1 MPREIWNEG
10 RVVGLSAYEIYI
22 KEFLETNPGEEPASE
37 REWLAS
43 SLALGASMLVKIPVD
58 ASAPRTNYSV
68 EIAFP
73 TNSRLCAANTI
84 IGSFF
89 HGDATP
95 DANDWAT
102 VVKDYGELIS
112 NNQFVSPATGSP
124 IPMQSPLTWSD
135 AEKDQMRNYLKIV
148 DGIIIQSGTWSSTSL
163 TSPSKDLKPDMG
175 TAPTLRLHISE
186 SIDTAFWLLLTG
198 FSIRTVVTGESGVD
212 GSVNTDS
219 PQDGDFLGPA
229 CFPWANKIV
238 FSIPLAAV
246 RELGGADYNRTIDP
260 IEGSSTS
267 QTESVNDSPMIDL
280 KYPNTYY
287 SGMFESAYYPG
298 SKFNYTVNTLNKRG
312 DGASVLAVLPR
323 HSNGSPGLYASRVT
337 SAGECVFE
345 PVDCHAPGIIKLID
359 VHDGDT
365 TNVLYA
371 HREVLRAPN
380 TRVLTFGSLEGVL
393 NIEQAGNAYH
403 EAKYNPATHE
413 HSEQPIARV
422 QVDDNNL
429 SNFTT
434 GAKTYTAHILT
445 GTQDLSVLSLVK
457 YNATTNT
464 FDVLPTAGSASA
476 FQVSGSNNGNLNWD
490 MLMGALGNN
499 VSLDILG
506 NRLKQLRTALS
517 SGITSGTQYAIILNN
532 GNITVEPVAALPN
545 FFFTSLNCVS
555 KNYST
560 VSGYTGSNGIIYDG
574 IHIDLIGFSSDNDT
588 INSFGVLTTYETTP
602 NFHVTGNN
610 WMQQFQISNAD
621 TDSSNRTSQDK
632 FDALVARLLSSPYAD
647 SNSNAIKIMCAPVTG
662 YRAGSSGTPTVN
674 DGAPSTSKF
683 NAYVAYINV
692 TNGTASGDVKPG
704 NKYDGILYVRNECG
718 TQIAS
723 TTGVMCSA
731 SILNM
736 TYRPSCRRTDGPFWT
751 IS

>member
-10 RVVGLSAYEIYI
+10 RVVGLSAYSIYI

-68 EIAFP
+68 EIPFP
-73 TNSRLCAANTI
+73 TDSRLCAANTI

-95 DANDWAT
+95 DANGWAT
-102 VVKDYGELIS
+102 KVTDYGELIS
-112 NNQFVSPATGSP
+112 NTSSSSPSTSGS
-124 IPMQSPLTWSD
+124 IVPMQSPLTWSD

-148 DGIIIQSGTWSSTSL
+148 DGIIIQPGDWSDASSQ
-163 TSPSKDLKPDMG
+163 PPQKDLKPSMAS
-175 TAPTLRLHISE
+175 APKLRLHLSE
-186 SIDTAFWLLLTG
+186 SVDTAFWLLLTG
-198 FSIRTVVTGESGVD
+198 FSIRTVVTGESGID
-212 GSVNTDS
+212 GSVGTDS

-229 CFPWANKIV
+229 AFPWANKIV

-246 RELGGADYNRTIDP
+246 RELGGADYNRTVDP

-267 QTESVNDSPMIDL
+267 QTESVDDSPIIDL

-287 SGMFESAYYPG
+287 SGSYEQTYFPN
-298 SKFNYTVNTLNKRG
+298 SKFSYTVNTLNKRG
-312 DGASVLAVLPR
+312 DAASVLAVLPR
-323 HSNGSPGLYASRVT
+323 FSAGSPGLYACRMT
-337 SAGECVFE
+337 STGQQVFE
-345 PVDCHAPGIIKLID
+345 PIDCHAPGAVKLID
-359 VHDGDT
+359 IHDADT
-365 TNVLYA
+365 TGPLYA
-371 HREVLRAPN
+371 QREALRAPH
-380 TRVLTFGSLEGVL
+380 THVLTFGSLRGTL
-393 NIEQAGNAYH
+393 NIEQAGNAYY
-403 EAKYNPATHE
+403 ESIYDPYTSTLGE
-413 HSEQPIARV
+413 RPIAATSITEANV
-422 QVDDNNL
+422 P
-429 SNFTT
+429 NFTT
-434 GAKTYTAHILT
+434 GAKKYTAHIKT
-445 GTQDLSVLSLVK
+445 GSQYMSVLSLVK
-457 YNATTNT
+457 YNSLTNT
-464 FDVLPTAGSASA
+464 FDLLPTDGSGSVFSIAGSNS
-476 FQVSGSNNGNLNWD
+476 GNLNWD
-490 MLMGALGNN
+490 MLMGALGSN
-499 VSLDILG
+499 VSLDIVG
-506 NRLKQLRTALS
+506 SRLKQLRTALENIS
-517 SGITSGTQYAIILNN
+517 TGTQYAIILQNN
-532 GNITVEPVAALPN
+532 NVRVEPVAALPN

-560 VSGYTGSNGIIYDG
+560 VSGYTGSSGMIYDG
-574 IHIDLIGFSSDNDT
+574 IHIDLIGFSSDGNT

-602 NFHVTGNN
+602 NFHVTGSN
-610 WMQQFQISNAD
+610 WMQQFQLSNTD
-621 TDSSNRTSQDK
+621 TDANNQTSRDR
-632 FDALVARLLSSPYAD
+632 FDALVTQLLSSSYAD
-647 SNSNAIKIMCAPVTG
+647 SNSNVVKIMCAPVTG

-723 TTGVMCSA
+723 TTGVLSSA

-751 IS
+751 I

>member
-10 RVVGLSAYEIYI
+10 RVVGLSAYSIYI

-68 EIAFP
+68 EIPFP
-73 TNSRLCAANTI
+73 TNSCLCAANTI

-95 DANDWAT
+95 DANGWAT
-102 VVKDYGELIS
+102 KVTDYGELIS
-112 NNQFVSPATGSP
+112 NTSSSSPSGSM
-124 IPMQSPLTWSD
+124 IPRQSPLTWSD
-135 AEKDQMRNYLKIV
+135 AGKDQMRNYLKIV
-148 DGIIIQSGTWSSTSL
+148 DGIIIQPGDWSTASST
-163 TSPSKDLKPDMG
+163 PPQKDLKPDMG
-175 TAPTLRLHISE
+175 SAPTLRLHLSE
-186 SIDTAFWLLLTG
+186 SVDTAFWLLLTG

-212 GSVNTDS
+212 GSVGTDS

-267 QTESVNDSPMIDL
+267 QTESVDDSPIIDL

-287 SGMFESAYYPG
+287 SGLFESAYYPG
-298 SKFNYTVNTLNKRG
+298 SKFSYTVNTLNKRG
-312 DGASVLAVLPR
+312 DGASILAVLPR
-323 HSNGSPGLYASRVT
+323 YNNGSPGLYACRVT
-337 SAGECVFE
+337 STGQQIFE
-345 PVDCHAPGIIKLID
+345 PVDCHAPGAVKLID
-359 VHDGDT
+359 VHDADAT
-365 TNVLYA
+365 KVLYA
-371 HREVLRAPN
+371 QREAMRAPN
-380 TRVLTFGSLEGVL
+380 LHTLTFGSMRGVL
-393 NIEQAGNAYH
+393 NMEQAGNAYY
-403 EAKYNPATHE
+403 EAKYNQATQE
-413 HSEQPIARV
+413 HSEQPIARSYV
-422 QVDDNNL
+422 EDSNL
-429 SNFTT
+429 ANFTA
-434 GAKTYTAHILT
+434 GAKKYTAHILT
-445 GTQDLSVLSLVK
+445 GTQDISVLSMVK
-457 YNATTNT
+457 YNSSTNT
-464 FDVLPTAGSASA
+464 FDVLPTAGATHFSI
-476 FQVSGSNNGNLNWD
+476 SGINSGDLNWD

-499 VSLDILG
+499 VSLDIVG
-506 NRLKQLRTALS
+506 ARLKQLRTALENS
-517 SGITSGTQYAIILNN
+517 VSTGTQYAIVLQNN
-532 GNITVEPVAALPN
+532 NIGVEPVAALPN
-545 FFFTSLNCVS
+545 FFFTSLNGVS

-560 VSGYTGSNGIIYDG
+560 VSGYTGSSGMIYDG
-574 IHIDLIGFSSDNDT
+574 IHIDLIGFSSDGNT

-602 NFHVTGNN
+602 NFHVNGSS
-610 WMQQFQISNAD
+610 WMQQFQLSNTD
-621 TDSSNRTSQDK
+621 TDANNQTSRDR
-632 FDALVARLLSSPYAD
+632 FDALVTQLLSSSYAD
-647 SNSNAIKIMCAPVTG
+647 SNSNVVKIMCAPVTG
-662 YRAGSSGTPTVN
+662 YRAGQSNTPTVN

-692 TNGTASGDVKPG
+692 TNGTASGDINPG
-704 NKYDGILYVRNECG
+704 SRYDGILYVRNECG

-723 TTGVMCSA
+723 TTGVLSSA